1 MLSDVTTV
9 IATCLAIVLL
19 FGAGDYFVLRPLSR
33 LAAR

>member
-1 MLSDVTTV
+1 V

-33 LAAR
+33 MVTR